1 MTRMLVT
8 AAGGALAPLNIRLL
22 RAGRRHK
29 VEVVAVDVDP
39 NATGRHFA
47 DAFETVPPGDGP
59 GYVDRIIEIVRRHRV
74 DIVLP
79 WSDEEA
85 LALGARRTEVEAAG
99 ALLACADLGALEIM
113 RDKKLTLSHLGAAG
127 VPVPRW
133 EVVETPATF
142 DAALAR
148 LRQSAGEAVAKPLR
162 SRGNRDTFVIRSDV
176 KGITD
181 FHGSRETHLD
191 WDTFDAEFRA
201 GLHARLPVIVMERL
215 VGPVCDIDILARDG
229 RIVRAVAR
237 ERTNPAGIP
246 FRGSTFRNDPSLA
259 TIAAGVARALGLSW
273 LYDIDVM
280 TDRDGRPVV
289 IEVNPRPS
297 GSIAASIVAGVPFY
311 EDLIDLTLDREPPPA
326 PVPPDGGTIVP
337 YMDCWPSGAAAR

>member
-1 MTRMLVT
+1 MRILVT

-22 RAGRRHK
+22 RAGRRHP

-39 NATGRHFA
+39 NAAGRHFA
-47 DAFETVPPGDGP
+47 DAFETVPRGDDA
-59 GYVDRIIEIVRRHRV
+59 GYVERLVEIVRRHRV

-85 LALGARRTEVEAAG
+85 LALGARRNEIQAAG
-99 ALLACADLGALEIM
+99 ALLACADLPALEIM
-113 RDKKLTLSHLGAAG
+113 RDKKLTLASLGAAG

-133 EVVETPATF
+133 EVVETPVKF

-148 LRQSAGEAVAKPLR
+148 LRLSTGEAVAKPLR

-176 KGITD
+176 KGVTD

-191 WDTFDAEFRA
+191 WDTFGAEFRVA
-201 GLHARLPVIVMERL
+201 LHARLPVIVMERL
-215 VGPVCDIDILARDG
+215 VGPVFDIDILARDG
-229 RIVRAVAR
+229 GIVRAVAR

-246 FRGSTFRNDPSLA
+246 FRGSTFRTDPALA
-259 TIAAGVARALGLSW
+259 AIAAGVGQALGLSW

-280 TDRDGRPVV
+280 TGRDGRPVV

-297 GSIAASIVAGVPFY
+297 GSIAASIIAGVPFY
-311 EDLIDLTLDREPPPA
+311 EDLIDLTLGRVPPPA
-326 PVPPDGGTIVP
+326 ADPPDGSVIVP
-337 YMDCWPSGAAAR
+337 YMDCGFSAAGTR